1 MPIEQ
6 LDLSQRTYNCL
17 KRSQITKVGQV
28 MQMSEDELLSLRN
41 FGQKSLEELRE
52 RLRQHG
58 LLTEEAEAE
67 AGAAVAVGGEPG
79 GTDDLVFD
87 MSDDEDDE

>member
-1 MPIEQ
+1 
-6 LDLSQRTYNCL
+6 
-17 KRSQITKVGQV
+17 

-52 RLRQHG
+52 RLRLHG
-58 LLTEEAEAE
+58 LLTEEQEGE
-67 AGAAVAVGGEPG
+67 GSAVAVGGERN

-87 MSDDEDDE
+87 MSDDDDE